1 MIDALGRPQSLLLL
15 GGTSEIAL
23 AVARAWSDAHPVVTV
38 AARPG
43 SRRDDAVAGLRA
55 EGFEV
60 EVHDFD
66 AEATDTHPALI
77 EAVQAAIR
85 DGNFVVDTE
94 KVAENLVQES
104 IELINRQLKP

>member
-1 MIDALGRPQSLLLL
+1 MKIDPSFKSSPATRLKETRSDKSRAKVAREGSSSVSDEVQLTDQATLL
-15 GGTSEIAL
+15 GELEAKL
-23 AVARAWSDAHPVVTV
+23 ANFDVT
-38 AARPG
+38 
-43 SRRDDAVAGLRA
+43 D
-55 EGFEV
+55 
-60 EVHDFD
+60 
-66 AEATDTHPALI
+66 PALI